1 MYVTWNWV
9 RKEKSAFRP
18 GLGSENDKNSF
29 LSGLGGGNDFGR
41 EEDRKRVFP
50 DLGGGRLKKRV

>member
-1 MYVTWNWV
+1 M

-50 DLGGGRLKKRV
+50 DLGGGRLKKEFSF